1 MVTRLASYAFS
12 AGIDTWCL
20 YQLKDKPMTYKAHNW
35 VILELEY
42 NEDKYYKVLAQV
54 DIGLSGWR
62 LNSGISKVIEYPD
75 YYEFYGSSGSGS
87 YYTCPKLY
95 EGLSNTTTPIFNL
108 ISNKVNAK
116 VIPACNILQKHLLK
130 A

>member
-1 MVTRLASYAFS
+1 
-12 AGIDTWCL
+12 
-20 YQLKDKPMTYKAHNW
+20 MTYRAHNW
-35 VILELEY
+35 VILEIVY
-42 NEDKYYKVLAQV
+42 NDEKYYKVLAQV

-87 YYTCPKLY
+87 YYTCMKVD
-95 EGLSNTTTPIFNL
+95 ERLSSTTTPIL
-108 ISNKVNAK
+108 ERVSAHAK
-116 VIPACNILQKHLLK
+116 VILANKISKTHLLK